1 MLKFSQIFSHTSWWP
16 SQYKKD
22 IELMLKVACDYL
34 ESSKQVGSID
44 ANNEEMQK
52 NNNSD

>member
-1 MLKFSQIFSHTSWWP
+1 
-16 SQYKKD
+16 
-22 IELMLKVACDYL
+22 MLKVARAYL

-52 NNNSD
+52 SKNPD